1 MEFALQ
7 EELNDWEMCRI
18 TEFLVTLAQF
28 SNLTEEEDSLVWNVG
43 SKGCFTVNSA
53 YEDLNTVSIEE
64 VECPWKIIWKPRYL
78 IK

>member
-28 SNLTEEEDSLVWNVG
+28 SNLTKEEDSLVWNG
-43 SKGCFTVNSA
+43 GAKG
-53 YEDLNTVSIEE
+53 VSH
-64 VECPWKIIWKPRYL
+64 
-78 IK
+78 